1 MIWEGRVATKGEFEI
16 GKIQILE
23 GFANWGLVEDG

>member
-1 MIWEGRVATKGEFEI
+1 MNWEGRVAMKEEFKME
-16 GKIQILE
+16 KIQILE